1 MGWVAFGGWGG
12 AHVAGV

>member
-1 MGWVAFGGWGG
+1 VAFGGWGG